1 MKFQFRHGSTMG
13 SPAAAAEAAPLCAT
27 RDHPGDDHDLHGA
40 RTAWLA
46 ERVARL
52 LGLDAIALQTVV
64 EAANLHDIGK
74 QFIDEAILFK
84 PGRLDAEER
93 RQMEMHVVFGAWT
106 LTSAE
111 HPQHMAAEVALLHH
125 EWWNGQGYPF
135 GLSGRAIPLAARI
148 TAVADVFD
156 ALSQARCYKP
166 AWHRHDVMAYLDAQR
181 GRQFDPQCA
190 DAMRQVATQL
200 PDDWHL
206 QALGERPIPARTR
219 ATVVSLL
226 PRRAMQ
232 VAALPTTPLRH
243 FA

>member
-1 MKFQFRHGSTMG
+1 MKLQQDGTMR
-13 SPAAAAEAAPLCAT
+13 ARL
-27 RDHPGDDHDLHGA
+27 GDDLDHHGA

-46 ERVARL
+46 QRVARL
-52 LGLDAIALQTVV
+52 LGLDDAATQAVI
-64 EAANLHDIGK
+64 EAAHLHDVGK
-74 QFIDEAILFK
+74 HFIAETVLFK

-106 LTSAE
+106 LMSAE
-111 HPQHMAAEVALLHH
+111 LPQQRMAAEVALLHH

-166 AWHRHDVMAYLDAQR
+166 AWPRDDVMAYLGAQR
-181 GRQFDPQCA
+181 GRQFDPLCA
-190 DAMRQVATQL
+190 DAMREVASQL

-206 QALGERPIPARTR
+206 QALRTPRPALTSR
-219 ATVVSLL
+219 ASAAVVSLP
-226 PRRAMQ
+226 PRRSAPM
-232 VAALPTTPLRH
+232 TPPSAERLRH